1 MGRRYYVYIMTN
13 QSHSTLYTG
22 VTSKL
27 KARVFEHKEKLDPD
41 SFTARYN
48 INKLV
53 YYETFENAESAIKRE
68 KQIKNLVRRR
78 KIKLIDEFNLAW
90 VNLYDDL

>member
-1 MGRRYYVYIMTN
+1 MGKRYYVYIMTN